1 MLDDFYLVRSNIPLS
16 ALTMQ
21 PEEVSELSWASRAEI
36 EAMLTD
42 GRFVDYP
49 LSCICRTFD
58 LAYNL

>member
-1 MLDDFYLVRSNIPLS
+1 
-16 ALTMQ
+16 MQ

-49 LSCICRTFD
+49 LLCIQQIFD